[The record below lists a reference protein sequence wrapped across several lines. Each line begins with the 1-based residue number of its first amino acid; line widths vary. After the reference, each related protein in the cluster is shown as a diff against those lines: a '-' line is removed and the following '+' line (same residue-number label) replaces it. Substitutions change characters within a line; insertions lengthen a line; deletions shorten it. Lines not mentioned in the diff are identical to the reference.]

1 MYCDS
6 FEDDTDS
13 DPINQALIDNAPGI
27 GLPAIT
33 EANLLEFC
41 RRLMAWQELTGPLMD
56 LGNITPADIH
66 DRIGLDL
73 DFPGAPLDDDAFDAR
88 LAHLHTAYE
97 EGRRRALKGMGPP
110 ARPRCGTA

>member
-13 DPINQALIDNAPGI
+13 DPITQALINNAPGI

-73 DFPGAPLDDDAFDAR
+73 DFPGAPLDAATFDAR
-88 LAHLHTAYE
+88 LAHLRATFE
-97 EGRRRALKGMGPP
+97 EGRRRGIERMGPP
-110 ARPRCGTA
+110 AWPRCGTA